1 MENIEEVK
9 TLISIPFT
17 IYNELTE
24 REVDVGSGTLKLL
37 SLLFLIKLTP
47 WQFQVDSQLPSD
59 YPSCS
64 LRPRITSPSLL
75 LLLLLRPVRLAAESS
90 LRGAFDRRPLLRDLP
105 QVLVAVAVVNIMTKS
120 VYAVS
125 VSGCVSPSVS
135 SRIQSHSWSASVSGA
150 DGGAPTAEQVPPL
163 RPWRRGPLHLCGV
176 FFAKKWVT
184 MTLCRWARQQNQS
197 PRSGIL
203 FPSPRVIE
211 QDLSLTDSSSF
222 LGSNGE
228 SRSESP
234 LSCFQSGR
242 GQVTESRRNT
252 SMFAYFRPFLKSRKY
267 ILYECHFSQIENIFN
282 RQYFW

>member
-75 LLLLLRPVRLAAESS
+75 LLLLLLLLPLLRPVRLAAESS

-125 VSGCVSPSVS
+125 VSVCVSPSVS
-135 SRIQSHSWSASVSGA
+135 SRIQSHSWSASVSVA

-163 RPWRRGPLHLCGV
+163 RPWRRGPLHLCV
-176 FFAKKWVT
+176 FFACNKPRKNGVKG
-184 MTLCRWARQQNQS
+184 QNMQ
-197 PRSGIL
+197 
-203 FPSPRVIE
+203 
-211 QDLSLTDSSSF
+211 
-222 LGSNGE
+222 
-228 SRSESP
+228 
-234 LSCFQSGR
+234 
-242 GQVTESRRNT
+242 
-252 SMFAYFRPFLKSRKY
+252 
-267 ILYECHFSQIENIFN
+267 
-282 RQYFW
+282 